1 MTMSEVYPTP
11 GKIRI
16 YPAATTQT
24 AQKTSTSRL
33 QPTKKQANHTVA
45 DFFSSLLERFR
56 AIVSHLMASISHSG
70 RRVA

>member
-45 DFFSSLLERFR
+45 DFFSSLLDIQPHPAQAQCVDDNRDR
-56 AIVSHLMASISHSG
+56 T
-70 RRVA
+70 